1 VSRTIKKGATDQSV
15 YFEVLADNSTTGG
28 RKTGLVYTDI
38 TAYYVRNGA
47 AAVPITLATLASA
60 SAAWASGGFILVD
73 DTNMPGVYRLDVPDL
88 AFATGAESVVVTI
101 KGGTNMVQASTEIQ
115 LKDYNDEADALL
127 DRSDA
132 IETSLTV
139 RGAMRLA
146 LAALAGKLSGAGTGT
161 EVFRNVGDTKDR
173 ITATISS
180 NNRTAIVTDAT

>member
-1 VSRTIKKGATDQSV
+1 
-15 YFEVLADNSTTGG
+15 
-28 RKTGLVYTDI
+28 
-38 TAYYVRNGA
+38 
-47 AAVPITLATLASA
+47 
-60 SAAWASGGFILVD
+60 
-73 DTNMPGVYRLDVPDL
+73 MPGVYRLDVPDL

>member
-1 VSRTIKKGATDQSV
+1 VSRTIKKGATSQSV

-47 AAVPITLATLASA
+47 AAQSIPLATLASA

-73 DTNMPGVYRLDVPDL
+73 NTNMPGVYRLDVPDA
-88 AFATGAESVVVTI
+88 AFLTGAESVVVTI

-115 LKDYNDEADALL
+115 LTDYSDEAAALL
-127 DRSDA
+127 DLTNG
-132 IETSLTV
+132 IETSLTL
-139 RGAMRLA
+139 RGAMRLMSA
-146 LAALAGKLSGAGTGT
+146 VLVGELSGAGTGT

-173 ITATISS
+173 VTATISS